1 MPLLPLLF
9 KFFYFCE
16 LKLRLAA
23 AVTDLNPLTGG
34 KGRMEMKLSGR
45 EVGLCVDPEAQTT
58 DLKSNSVPA
67 GQLNMQKEKNIF

>member
-1 MPLLPLLF
+1 
-9 KFFYFCE
+9 
-16 LKLRLAA
+16 
-23 AVTDLNPLTGG
+23 
-34 KGRMEMKLSGR
+34 MEMKLSGR